1 MSEENNQSRQPPQ
14 PQPCERTAATYAA
27 LKAEPGQ
34 EKYNAFLSA
43 LEADILEGRVGF
55 LPVAKEDIEKLQKT
69 GEIKWTA
76 LKSPNGPVLAAF
88 TSPQEAAKNGGEGSL
103 GLPLGIFLQ
112 TLMQGKELAG
122 LVFNPFDNGGVV
134 VLRAHAEQLLAQ
146 VQRRSQRLDQPV
158 VVDALWRLWDVAAGV
173 PFPYKDVRDEVA
185 DLGGVDNVMGPVMVA
200 WKKRFDAG
208 EFKDGDP
215 LAVMKDMA
223 TDVLRHALAAAA
235 GSKVRPGLFDGT
247 TPYDWLKED
256 VVEADGETLEEET
269 LLFVAGADP
278 DPAKVK
284 ALQEDVKKNVDTYI
298 DLLTANLK
306 SAGLVKEDA
315 DLGHSMLANAGPV
328 CFGLMS
334 FGIGWGT
341 ALYLESRGPEAVAAA
356 KARQEKLLAATKK

>member
-1 MSEENNQSRQPPQ
+1 MSEENNQQPQPQ

-27 LKAEPGQ
+27 LKAAPGQ
-34 EKYNAFLSA
+34 EKYGAFMAA
-43 LEADILEGRVGF
+43 LEADVLEGRVGF
-55 LPVAKEDIEKLQKT
+55 LPVQKDDIEKLQKT

-134 VLRAHAEQLLAQ
+134 MPREHAEKLLAR
-146 VQRRSQRLDQPV
+146 VQQRSQRLDQPV
-158 VVDALWRLWDVAAGV
+158 VVDALWRLWDVASGV
-173 PFPYKDVRDEVA
+173 PFPYKDVREEVA
-185 DLGGVDNVMGPVMVA
+185 ELGGVDRIMGPVMMA
-200 WKKRFDAG
+200 WKARFDAG

-215 LAVMKDMA
+215 FAVMKDMA

-235 GSKVRPGLFDGT
+235 GEKVRPGLFDGK
-247 TPYDWLKED
+247 TPYEWLKED

-269 LLFVAGADP
+269 LLFIAGAE
-278 DPAKVK
+278 PAAEKVE
-284 ALQEDVKKNVDTYI
+284 ALRADVLKNVDAYL

-306 SAGLVKEDA
+306 AQGLVKDDA

-341 ALYLESRGPEAVAAA
+341 ALYLESRGPDAVAAA
-356 KARQEKLLAATKK
+356 KARQEQLLAAPKKA